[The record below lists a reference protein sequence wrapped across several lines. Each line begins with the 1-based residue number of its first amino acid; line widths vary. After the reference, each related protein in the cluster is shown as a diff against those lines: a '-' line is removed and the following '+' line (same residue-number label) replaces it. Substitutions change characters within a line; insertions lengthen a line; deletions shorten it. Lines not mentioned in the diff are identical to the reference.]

1 MEYRAGLVCAAL
13 TALLGPGMAV
23 AQGPSDAAA
32 AHLSAARAAAAS
44 EHIEP
49 FNRLCIAGSVDP
61 SLAARPNPDDRAVWH
76 QEPVQVFDNLYF
88 VGQRGYSAWAVTTS
102 AGIILIDALFD
113 FSVEDEI
120 VNGLRKVGLDP
131 ATIKYV
137 LVTHAHYDHAG
148 GARYLQDRF
157 GTRVILSAA
166 DWDLLDRNLLDRG
179 ASPWPRPKRDM
190 IATDGQRL
198 SLGDVTLTLHVTP
211 GHTAGTISTL
221 IPVKDHGTS
230 HLAAQWGGTGFN
242 WAREPEAYITED
254 KPAEFWFRTYAES
267 AARFRDIVA
276 RSGADVILSNH
287 PNYDRSIQKLP
298 ALATRQPADPHPY
311 VVGNDSVKRFLTVVE
326 ECARVGLLRAK

>member
-1 MEYRAGLVCAAL
+1 ML
-13 TALLGPGMAV
+13 TIV
-23 AQGPSDAAA
+23 
-32 AHLSAARAAAAS
+32 R
-44 EHIEP
+44 
-49 FNRLCIAGSVDP
+49 
-61 SLAARPNPDDRAVWH
+61 H

-148 GARYLQDRF
+148 GAKYLQDRF
-157 GTRVILSAA
+157 GARVILSAA
-166 DWDLLDRNLLDRG
+166 DWDWLDRNLLDRG
-179 ASPWPRPKRDM
+179 TNPWPRPKRDM

-198 SLGDVTLTLHVTP
+198 SLGDTTLTLYVTP

-221 IPVKDHGTS
+221 IPVKDRGKS

-242 WAREPEAYITED
+242 WAREPAAYITDE

-276 RSGADVILSNH
+276 KAGADVILSNH
-287 PNYDRSIQKLP
+287 PNYDGSNQKLP
-298 ALATRQPADPHPY
+298 ALATRRPAVPHPF
-311 VVGNDSVKRFLTVVE
+311 VVGNDSVKRFLMVVE